1 MSAEMRSGATPPYGL
16 PQGMRNA
23 HAAWPLAR
31 ESMRIDDPA
40 RFDLN
45 APTNVYYLAQYI
57 YQLSITAVAMD
68 EHELG
73 LLLPRSGRVW
83 FNVRLFNGPPRGRDL
98 AHRDAW
104 WRVVDASPA
113 VRFLLGWC
121 VSVYRVAQFDRFP
134 QSALPG
140 RARALYFSSPIDE
153 PSQLRM
159 QFWSDIARDVTEL
172 FAPASRVWRQLQA
185 FTPMSE
191 GDRRWEARLTLA
203 GYNPEETVSYLADQN
218 NCPAS
223 LIRRALTG
231 NQPLGSYDDYL
242 RFTEDILNDLPRLRM
257 QRVIAMQHAGISPTR
272 IGSSAQDGSQPRLR
286 RIHLSRQS
294 LWPPSIED
302 PRQEVLFWQ
311 LHL

>member
-1 MSAEMRSGATPPYGL
+1 MSAEMRPGITPPH
-16 PQGMRNA
+16 GMQTPRPS
-23 HAAWPLAR
+23 WPPAS
-31 ESMRIDDPA
+31 ESIWMDDPA

-45 APTNVYYLAQYI
+45 APTNMYYLAQYV

-83 FNVRLFNGPPRGRDL
+83 FNARLFNGPPRGRDL

-104 WRVVDASPA
+104 WRVIDASPA

-134 QSALPG
+134 QDALPG
-140 RARALYFSSPIDE
+140 RARALYFSSPLTDI
-153 PSQLRM
+153 SKLRV

-172 FAPASRVWRQLQA
+172 FAPVARIWRQLQA
-185 FTPMSE
+185 FTPMSD

-203 GYNPEETVSYLADQN
+203 GYNPEETIGYLADQN
-218 NCPAS
+218 NCPRS
-223 LIRRALTG
+223 LIRRTLAG
-231 NQPLGSYDDYL
+231 NQPFADYGDYL

-257 QRVIAMQHAGISPTR
+257 QRVIAMQHAGIMP
-272 IGSSAQDGSQPRLR
+272 SSQGTAAQDGSQPRMRRISSLR
-286 RIHLSRQS
+286 RP
-294 LWPPSIED
+294 LWPVPIED
-302 PRQEVLFWQ
+302 PRQDVFFWQ